1 VTAAAAQPL
10 ITELLDEATV
20 QSIADETWLALL
32 GMEEG
37 LVPLRAPLPDDALSA
52 WVAVS
57 GPWTGAVVLSC
68 GQATAE
74 DLCRTLLGEPQGA
87 ALDSDDVADA
97 LGELANVV
105 GGNVKALL
113 PGPSVLGLP
122 EVGPR
127 PPQGPAAD
135 TCAVEALWR
144 GRPVRISVV
153 GAVGADA
160 S

>member
-20 QSIADETWLALL
+20 QGIADETWLALL
-32 GMEEG
+32 GVEEG
-37 LVPLRAPLPDDALSA
+37 LVPLRSPLPDDALSA
-52 WVAVS
+52 WVLVS
-57 GPWTGAVVLSC
+57 GPWSGAVVLSC
-68 GQATAE
+68 APATAE
-74 DLCRTLLGEPQGA
+74 ELSRTLLGAPQTETV
-87 ALDSDDVADA
+87 DSDDVADA

-113 PGPSVLGLP
+113 PGPSTLGLP

-127 PPQGPAAD
+127 PPQGPAAV

-144 GRPVRISVV
+144 GQPVRISVV
-153 GAVGADA
+153 GAVGANA